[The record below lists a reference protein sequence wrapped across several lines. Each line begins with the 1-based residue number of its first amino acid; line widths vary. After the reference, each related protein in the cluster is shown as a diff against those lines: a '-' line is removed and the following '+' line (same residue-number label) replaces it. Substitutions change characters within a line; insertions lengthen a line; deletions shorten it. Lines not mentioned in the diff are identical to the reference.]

1 MMKKISILVVITL
14 FFSCSM
20 AKVQEKKVS
29 NFYVG
34 TYTSGESEGIYKYQI
49 NTDGKLKQIGLA
61 AKTNNPSYLA
71 KTKDNKTLL
80 AVDETNENGTGF
92 VNSFR
97 IEKDSL
103 VFVSKSQSGGAHP
116 CYVSVNDENQV
127 LVANY
132 SGGNVGFLETDDQ
145 NGLTNLLAVQQH
157 LGNDTNP
164 KQQKPHAHFAKF
176 HPTKNEII
184 AVDLGTNQLWFSAFD
199 AQKKELAFTNQK
211 TLDFNVGAGPRH
223 FTFHPNNK
231 WLYVVNELN
240 STVSLVKEKENL
252 YVVDQTIAMLPKDFK
267 NYSKAADIHIS
278 KDGQFVYATNRGH
291 ESIVIYKVNPEN
303 GTLKLVGFQDVKGKH
318 PRNFSL
324 SPDDNFLLVA
334 NKDSNNI
341 VSFKRDNKT
350 GKLVFVDEVFAPNP
364 VCVLF

>member
-1 MMKKISILVVITL
+1 MKKISILIVITL

-20 AKVQEKKVS
+20 SKIKEKEVS

-34 TYTSGESEGIYKYQI
+34 TYTDGESEGIYQYQL
-49 NTDGKLKQIGLA
+49 NTDGKLKLIGLA
-61 AKTNNPSYLA
+61 TKTNNPSYLA
-71 KTKDNKTLL
+71 KTKDNKILL

-103 VFVSKSQSGGAHP
+103 VFVSKSKSGGAHP
-116 CYVSVNDENQV
+116 CFVSVNDDNQV

-132 SGGNVGFLETDDQ
+132 SGGNVGFLQVDNQ

-184 AVDLGTNQLWFSAFD
+184 AVDLGTNQLWFSEID
-199 AQKKELAFTNQK
+199 ETKKGLVFKNQK
-211 TLDFNVGAGPRH
+211 TLNMMDGAGPRH
-223 FTFHPNNK
+223 LTFHPNKK

-240 STVSLVKEKENL
+240 NTVSLVKGKDNL
-252 YVVDQTIAMLPKDFK
+252 YVVNQTIAMLPKDFK
-267 NYSKAADIHIS
+267 KYSKAADIHIS
-278 KDGQFVYATNRGH
+278 KDGQFVYASNRGH
-291 ESIVIYKVNPEN
+291 ESIVIYKVNQQN

-341 VSFKRDNKT
+341 VSFKRDFKT
-350 GKLVFVDEVFAPNP
+350 GKLVFVSEVFAPNP

>member
-1 MMKKISILVVITL
+1 MKNLSIFIVITL

-20 AKVQEKKVS
+20 FKVQEKKIS
-29 NFYVG
+29 DFYVG
-34 TYTSGESEGIYKYQI
+34 TYTDGESEGIYQYQL
-49 NTDGKLKQIGLA
+49 NADGKLKQIGLV

-116 CYVSVNDENQV
+116 CFVSVNDDNQV

-132 SGGNVGFLETDDQ
+132 SGGNVGVLQVDDQ

-157 LGNDTNP
+157 EGNTIHP

-199 AQKKELAFTNQK
+199 AQKNELAFTNQK
-211 TLDFNVGAGPRH
+211 TLDLNVGAGPRH

-240 STVSLVKEKENL
+240 NTVSLVKEKENL

-267 NYSKAADIHIS
+267 KYSKAADIHIS
-278 KDGQFVYATNRGH
+278 KDGQFVYASNRGH

>member
-1 MMKKISILVVITL
+1 MALFIVITV
-14 FFSCSM
+14 FFSCSKS
-20 AKVQEKKVS
+20 KVKEKNIS

-34 TYTSGESEGIYKYQI
+34 TYTDGESEGIYKYQLDAEG
-49 NTDGKLKQIGLA
+49 TLKQIGLV

-80 AVDETNENGTGF
+80 AVDETDENGTGF

-103 VFVSKSQSGGAHP
+103 VFVSKSKSGGAHP
-116 CYVSVNDENQV
+116 CFVSVNDKNQV

-132 SGGNVGFLETDDQ
+132 SGGNVGFLQVDDQ

-157 LGNDTNP
+157 VGNQINEN
-164 KQQKPHAHFAKF
+164 QQKPHAHFAKF

-184 AVDLGTNQLWFSAFD
+184 AADLGTNQLWFSTFNE
-199 AQKKELAFTNQK
+199 QQKELTFTNQK
-211 TLDFNVGAGPRH
+211 MLNMNVGSGPRH

-231 WLYVVNELN
+231 WMYIVNELN
-240 STVSLVKEKENL
+240 NTVSVVKEKENT
-252 YVVDQTIAMLPKDFK
+252 YFIDSSIAMLPKDFK
-267 NYSKAADIHIS
+267 KYSKAADIHIS
-278 KDGQFVYATNRGH
+278 KDGQFVYASNRGH

-303 GTLKLVGFQDVKGKH
+303 GSLKLVGFQDVKGKH

-324 SPDDNFLLVA
+324 SPDDEFLLVA
-334 NKDSNNI
+334 NQDTNNI
-341 VSFKRDNKT
+341 VSFKRDAKT
-350 GKLVFVDEVFAPNP
+350 GKLSFVDEVFASKP

>member
-1 MMKKISILVVITL
+1 MKKISMLIVISL

-20 AKVQEKKVS
+20 SKIKEEKAS

-34 TYTSGESEGIYKYQI
+34 TYTDGESEGIYKYQI
-49 NTDGKLKQIGLA
+49 NADGKLKQIGLV

-103 VFVSKSQSGGAHP
+103 VFVSKSQSGGTHP
-116 CYVSVNDENQV
+116 CFVSINDDNQV

-132 SGGNVGFLETDDQ
+132 SGGNVGILEIDNQ
-145 NGLTNLLAVQQH
+145 SGLTNLLAVQQH
-157 LGNDTNP
+157 VGNTIHP

-199 AQKKELAFTNQK
+199 ELKNELQFTNQK
-211 TLDFNVGAGPRH
+211 TLNMNVGAGPRH

-240 STVSLVKEKENL
+240 NTVSLVKEKENL
-252 YVVDQTIAMLPKDFK
+252 YVIDQTIAMLPKDFK

-278 KDGQFVYATNRGH
+278 KDGQFVYASNRGY
-291 ESIVIYKVNPEN
+291 ESIVIYKIHPEN

-341 VSFKRDNKT
+341 VSFKRDNKS
-350 GKLVFVDEVFAPNP
+350 GKLTFVDEIFAPNP